1 MAAHDDH
8 DTHELAFIAK
18 IAAWQAA
25 LDAYRAAKAADGGVT
40 TSDTRKPTQNHKTA
54 GFDLPVGALRNQ
66 TLPDAIKLYLAAGN
80 RKQTNKEIAI
90 GVKAGGLETGAANLE
105 ASVASSLFR
114 MKRAGLVLRFED
126 GWDLAEHYP
135 EHIRKKLETASVKPG
150 RPKKRR
156 RAKTEA
162 EKPAEG

>member
-1 MAAHDDH
+1 MAAHDDQ
-8 DTHELAFIAK
+8 DTYELALLGKVAL
-18 IAAWQAA
+18 WQAA
-25 LDAYRAAKAADGGVT
+25 LDAYRAAKAADSGGAAL
-40 TSDTRKPTQNHKTA
+40 DARKPTQSHKAA

-80 RKQTNKEIAI
+80 RKQTNKEIAN

-114 MKRAGLVLRFED
+114 MKKAGLVLRFED

-135 EHIRKKLETASVKPG
+135 EHIRKKLETTSVKPG

-156 RAKTEA
+156 RVKNEA
-162 EKPAEG
+162 EKPAES